1 MRYNSQQTNRFDF
14 QGVRVAKDTVVPLKP
29 RTQAQKDKKV
39 VNDKAT
45 LSDVV
50 KHMQQCAGA
59 KRTAVLNHE
68 DWGFLS
74 IQGKAWMFNLHQGA
88 AALIATEDS
97 VTDVNPK
104 DLKLTHKLTLAIGYE
119 ISADALDQSVVI
131 DFTHKKDVHSY
142 RVPEAAMKSLLAAY
156 CVKKGCNLSLVL

>member
-1 MRYNSQQTNRFDF
+1 M
-14 QGVRVAKDTVVPLKP
+14 AKDTVVPLKA
-29 RTQAQKDKKV
+29 RTSQQKDKRV

-45 LSDVV
+45 LLDVV
-50 KHMQQCAGA
+50 KHMQQCAKE

-88 AALIATEDS
+88 AVLIATENGM
-97 VTDVNPK
+97 TDVDVK
-104 DLKLTHKLTLAIGYE
+104 DLKMTHKLTLAVGYE
-119 ISADALDQSVVI
+119 VSAEALDQSVVI
-131 DFTHKKDVHSY
+131 DFTRKKDVHSY